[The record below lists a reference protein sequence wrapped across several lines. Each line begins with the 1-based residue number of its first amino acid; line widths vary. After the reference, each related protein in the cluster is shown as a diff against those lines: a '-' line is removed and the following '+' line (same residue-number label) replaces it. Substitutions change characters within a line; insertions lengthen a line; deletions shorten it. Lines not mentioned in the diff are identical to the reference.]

1 MVRIVDGD
9 RKDAERNLGSGEFL
23 QSGAEA
29 GQRRLAIRDL
39 RHVIQRNVPQEVGAA
54 HLGGPERTLL
64 EAFRGADDDTKLVSN
79 RNRPHAHRNPLPL
92 LVAQE
97 NTGKATRSQIRS
109 ASLTLRRRTW
119 PSTRTTISPR
129 KSIYNYALSS
139 TTSLTT
145 PISPTSTPIRW
156 TPPSGRRCHSSFR
169 VGGRWEPKSCFRRPS
184 PRFCYAQQSW
194 AEFACLPPLVTF
206 VSRRSAA
213 DLGLC
218 HNGSASCMW
227 CSIGTPRRG

>member
-1 MVRIVDGD
+1 MLRAAATTTRTGTTSITRTFPVTSRGLPAARFSTGFSPLD
-9 RKDAERNLGSGEFL
+9 S
-23 QSGAEA
+23 S
-29 GQRRLAIRDL
+29 RL
-39 RHVIQRNVPQEVGAA
+39 
-54 HLGGPERTLL
+54 
-64 EAFRGADDDTKLVSN
+64 
-79 RNRPHAHRNPLPL
+79 LPPS
-92 LVAQE
+92 AR
-97 NTGKATRSQIRS
+97 KATRSQIRS

-218 HNGSASCMW
+218 HNGSAPGPNLRQRPQDPSL
-227 CSIGTPRRG
+227 SLRRHGHLQSHRGRLLYLEC